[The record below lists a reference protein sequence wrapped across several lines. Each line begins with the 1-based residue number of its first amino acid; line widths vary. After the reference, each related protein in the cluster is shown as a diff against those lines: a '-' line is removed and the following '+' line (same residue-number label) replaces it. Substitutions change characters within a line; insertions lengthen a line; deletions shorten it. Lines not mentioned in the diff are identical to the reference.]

1 MGENQENLTFLFPYW
16 LRCHFKQ
23 FLQRNWVMW
32 FLLSH
37 GCVLEGQGNVRVFLC
52 SGFTDWGKQKCDGY
66 TFLYTGVCPW
76 GQAWIESQNLG
87 ASFMHVIYKWHS
99 FEEKFVIHD
108 NHNFQTIT
116 FLWQV
121 NVLCE
126 PRESHWRIHHKLY
139 CRKKSQRR
147 CVLEQIDRV
156 KGLVSADLQNL
167 LGQPVDLTVDVSVS
181 EKVGFETPMHTYWQI
196 SRCLLLS

>member
-1 MGENQENLTFLFPYW
+1 MLKLGQ
-16 LRCHFKQ
+16 
-23 FLQRNWVMW
+23 
-32 FLLSH
+32 SH
-37 GCVLEGQGNVRVFLC
+37 CFAKCVLTKFWLYKSHVKHLC
-52 SGFTDWGKQKCDGY
+52 SRIFSP
-66 TFLYTGVCPW
+66 LPSLL
-76 GQAWIESQNLG
+76 AWIESQNLG

-147 CVLEQIDRV
+147 CVLEQIDRL